1 MTVARPA
8 RSPRVLLPV
17 LVALLSLLLAACSSS
32 SSSSEPA
39 PDGSLNGAELDQPYA
54 ASDVPLRSTSGEERS
69 LADVDNDLTLVFFGY
84 TRCPDICGIV
94 MSTITSAV
102 NQLDDDLRERVDMVF
117 VTTDPARDDE
127 KELRAYLDRYDPQF
141 EGLTGD
147 LDRIVESGLSVKVAV
162 EEGEKLPSG
171 GYEVVHSDHVVGLDA
186 DGLGQVVWTKE
197 LSATQI
203 AADIETILTR

>member
-1 MTVARPA
+1 MSGIA
-8 RSPRVLLPV
+8 PRRRGSRRLG
-17 LVALLSLLLAACSSS
+17 ALLVVVLALVLAGCGSSQ
-32 SSSSEPA
+32 EPA
-39 PDGSLNGAELDQPYA
+39 AEGRIHGAELDVPYE
-54 ASDVPLRSTSGEERS
+54 ASDLALRNTAGEPQALS
-69 LADVDNDLTLVFFGY
+69 DVDNDLTLVFFGY

-127 KELRAYLDRYDPQF
+127 QELRAYLDRYDPEF

-147 LDRIVESGLSVKVAV
+147 LEAIVEAGLSVKVAV

-171 GYEVVHSDHVVGLDA
+171 GYEVVHSDHVVGLD
-186 DGLGQVVWTKE
+186 DQGLGRIVWTKE
-197 LSATQI
+197 ISATQM
-203 AADIETILTR
+203 ASDIETILTR

>member
-1 MTVARPA
+1 MTPLTSPATRAA
-8 RSPRVLLPV
+8 RSLAALVTA
-17 LVALLSLLLAACSSS
+17 LVALLALASCGEGGATE
-32 SSSSEPA
+32 EPA
-39 PDGSLNGAELDQPYA
+39 RISGAELDQPYE
-54 ASDVPLRSTSGEERS
+54 ASSVPLRTTEGEARS

-102 NQLDDDLRERVDMVF
+102 TQLDDDLRERVEVVF

-127 KELRAYLDRYDPQF
+127 ETLRAYLDRYDPSF

-147 LDRIVESGLSVKVAV
+147 LDAVVESGRSVKVAV
-162 EEGEKLPSG
+162 EEGDKLPSG

-186 DGLGQVVWTKE
+186 EGMGQIVWTKDI
-197 LSATQI
+197 SARQMST
-203 AADIETILTR
+203 DIEILLTR

>member
-1 MTVARPA
+1 MTRRLRRCVTAVVAVVTA
-8 RSPRVLLPV
+8 LT
-17 LVALLSLLLAACSSS
+17 LVACSPAAVEEGTIS
-32 SSSSEPA
+32 
-39 PDGSLNGAELDQPYA
+39 GAELDQPYEA
-54 ASDVPLRSTSGEERS
+54 ADLPLRNTEGETQA

-102 NQLDDDLRERVDMVF
+102 NQLDADLRDRVDMVF

-127 KELRAYLDRYDPQF
+127 RELRAYLDRYDPEF

-147 LDRIVESGLSVKVAV
+147 LDAISETGLSVKVAV
-162 EEGEKLPSG
+162 EEGERLPSG

-186 DGLGQVVWTKE
+186 EGLGQIVWTKDI
-197 LSATQI
+197 SAQQMS
-203 AADIETILTR
+203 ADIEILLTR